1 MYNTTVI
8 VLLCTLGN
16 KHDKYL
22 DVIVQY
28 WKVKH

>member
-22 DVIVQY
+22 DVILQY